1 MTVAAVFFDVDGTLV
16 TGKSSGEYL
25 ASFLGHEDLVAAAY
39 ADWDAGL
46 IDSASVELADAKGW
60 AGATRDEVREWLTG
74 LPLIDG
80 IADVLDWC
88 SRHDVLAALATMAWE
103 PVGSYL
109 CEVYG
114 FAATCGPRLEHADGH
129 FTGAVA
135 QHCGESAKRDY
146 AMDLARSAGLSMDR
160 CAAIGDSRSDAPL
173 FREVNLAV
181 SFNGDAH
188 VRELADVHVCGND
201 LRDVLPA
208 LEDWLSGIGRRGED
222 QGRRRCS
229 ASLSES

>member
-16 TGKSSGEYL
+16 TGTNSGEYL

-74 LPLIDG
+74 LPLVDG
-80 IADVLDWC
+80 ISDVLDWC
-88 SRHDVLAALATMAWE
+88 SRHHVLAALATMAWE

-114 FAATCGPRLEHADGH
+114 FAATCGPRLEYADGH

-135 QHCGESAKRDY
+135 RHCSEVAKRDY
-146 AMDLARSAGLSMDR
+146 ALEFARSAGLSMDS
-160 CAAIGDSRSDAPL
+160 CAAIGDSRSDVPL
-173 FREVNLAV
+173 FRAANLAV
-181 SFNGDAH
+181 AFNGDAH
-188 VRELADVHVCGND
+188 VQELADVHVYGND

-208 LEDWLSGIGRRGED
+208 LEVWLSGLGRSGD